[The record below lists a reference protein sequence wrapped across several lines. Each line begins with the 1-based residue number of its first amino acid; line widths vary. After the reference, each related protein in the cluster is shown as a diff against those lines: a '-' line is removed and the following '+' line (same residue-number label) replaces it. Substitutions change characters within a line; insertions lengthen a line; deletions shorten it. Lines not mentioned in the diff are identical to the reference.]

1 MPSHDVVSWNAV
13 ILGHVKCGHGQ
24 KALELFCQM
33 KCKAVVLPDPATF
46 VGVLN
51 ACASIAMLKEG
62 RWVHEQTIESC
73 LKTDVFVGSSLIA
86 MYAKCGSIEDAFR
99 VFYRMPTHNVVSWN
113 AMILGH
119 VQCGR
124 GQKASELFQTMQLEW
139 KKADTTNFVRV
150 LNAWASV
157 VALEEGMRA
166 HEQIIQRVC
175 EFDVFVGGSLID
187 MYIVGM

>member
-1 MPSHDVVSWNAV
+1 MASHDVVSWNAV
-13 ILGHVKCGHGQ
+13 ILGRVKCRHGQ

-51 ACASIAMLKEG
+51 ARASITMLKEG
-62 RWVHEQTIESC
+62 RWVHEETIESC
-73 LKTDVFVGSSLIA
+73 LETDVFVGSSLIT
-86 MYAKCGSIEDAFR
+86 MYAKCGSIEDALT

-119 VQCGR
+119 VQCGQ
-124 GQKASELFQTMQLEW
+124 GQMASELFQKMQLEG
-139 KKADTTNFVRV
+139 KKADTTTIVGV

-157 VALEEGMRA
+157 VALEEGMR
-166 HEQIIQRVC
+166 
-175 EFDVFVGGSLID
+175 GS
-187 MYIVGM
+187 